1 MAFRVQDFRSQM
13 VFDGA
18 RPNLFQCE
26 LTFPTIINVG
36 AAAQSKFTF
45 MARAAQMP
53 GSTVNQISQFYFGRE
68 LKFSGNR
75 QFPEWTVTII
85 NDEDF
90 IIRDAFEQWMN
101 ALNSHVGNT
110 RNPAFQNASA
120 YQQDAYVTQFA
131 KTGSRTGSAEEG
143 KGIKRYKFVGLFPID
158 VSPIE
163 LDWGANDAIEEYAV
177 TFSYQWWEWAG
188 GTNGPTTDTSDAQN
202 IAGINLPFIQ

>member
-26 LTFPTIINVG
+26 LTFPTLVSG

-75 QFPEWTVTII
+75 TFPEWTVTVI

-90 IIRDAFEQWMN
+90 IIRDAFEKWMN
-101 ALNSHVGNT
+101 GLNSHVGNT
-110 RNPAFQNASA
+110 RNPAFQNAAA
-120 YQQDAYVTQFA
+120 YQQDAYVTQYG
-131 KTGSRTGSAEEG
+131 KTGND
-143 KGIKRYKFVGLFPID
+143 IKKYKFVGLFPID

-188 GTNGPTTDTSDAQN
+188 GTNGPTTDTSAAQN
-202 IAGINLPFIQ
+202 IENPILPFIA